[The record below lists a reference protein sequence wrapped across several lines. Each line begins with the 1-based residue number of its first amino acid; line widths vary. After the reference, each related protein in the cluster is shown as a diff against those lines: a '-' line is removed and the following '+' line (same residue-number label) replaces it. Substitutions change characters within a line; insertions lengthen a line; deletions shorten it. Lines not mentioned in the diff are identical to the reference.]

1 MLPDP
6 DPFSLAPC
14 SLCQGRFAPAAPMPP
29 HSRAASLTAAARGA
43 LPEAGRDEGMVLPIE
58 QRDVVIDLS
67 KPVPVSMTN
76 LLNLT
81 HATSTDMAER
91 PWHVNLTPI
100 GIGPSS
106 SQQPI
111 PAWWKGGPEGR
122 ASPLTPLAAKSA

>member
-81 HATSTDMAER
+81 HATQARGHPVHDGTNEPTR
-91 PWHVNLTPI
+91 
-100 GIGPSS
+100 
-106 SQQPI
+106 
-111 PAWWKGGPEGR
+111 
-122 ASPLTPLAAKSA
+122 